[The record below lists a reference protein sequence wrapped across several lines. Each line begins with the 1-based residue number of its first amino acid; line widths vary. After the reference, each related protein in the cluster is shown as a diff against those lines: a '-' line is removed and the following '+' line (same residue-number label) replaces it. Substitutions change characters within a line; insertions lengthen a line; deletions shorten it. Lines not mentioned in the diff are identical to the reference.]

1 MNENIIPRFVGI
13 QSKAFIIKKKE
24 GDNMKDLSNKVF
36 VVTGA
41 GNGVGRSLA
50 LGLLAKGARV
60 AAVDISPTFLKE
72 TVRVAKTST
81 SNLKTYVV
89 DITNLEAVN
98 ALPALVEKDFGQ
110 IDGLINNAGIIQ
122 PFIKVMDLKQ
132 ADIERVMNVNFYG
145 TLHMCRAFLPTL
157 VKRSTA
163 SLVNISSM
171 GGFTPVP
178 GQAIYGASKAAV
190 KLLTEALYAELKDTS
205 VQVTIVFPGALGTN
219 ITENSGVD
227 MKLSKADAEKMTSSQ
242 KTLSPEKAADLII
255 QRAVQQGRYR
265 LLLGQDASMLDKL
278 SRLNPK
284 FATNMIAKAMK
295 ALLQ

>member
-1 MNENIIPRFVGI
+1 
-13 QSKAFIIKKKE
+13 
-24 GDNMKDLSNKVF
+24 MKDLSNKVF

-41 GNGVGRSLA
+41 GNGVGRSLT

-72 TVRVAKTST
+72 TVRVAKTTT

-132 ADIERVMNVNFYG
+132 VDIERVMNVNFYG

-157 VKRSTA
+157 VKRPMA
-163 SLVNISSM
+163 SLVNVSSM

-190 KLLTEALYAELKDTS
+190 KLLTEALYAELKGTP
-205 VQVTIVFPGALGTN
+205 VQVTIVFPGAIGTN
-219 ITENSGVD
+219 ITKNSGVD
-227 MKLSKADAEKMTSSQ
+227 MKLSKEDAEKMASSQ
-242 KTLSPEKAADLII
+242 KTLAPDVAADFII
-255 QRAVQQGRYR
+255 TKAVQQGRYR
-265 LLLGQDASMLDKL
+265 LVVGKDASVLDKL

-295 ALLQ
+295 SLLQLL